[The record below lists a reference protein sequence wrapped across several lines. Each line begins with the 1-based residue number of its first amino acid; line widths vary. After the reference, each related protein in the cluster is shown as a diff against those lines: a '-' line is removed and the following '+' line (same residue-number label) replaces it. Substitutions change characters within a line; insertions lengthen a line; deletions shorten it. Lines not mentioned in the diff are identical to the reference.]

1 MARNEAIQTF
11 TSLHRSFSLERKVT
25 KSSRG
30 KIMASAL
37 SAYRLDFQA
46 SCHKRRYM
54 KIKPI
59 VSPLGGRC
67 SDFSPFL
74 TRPARTHFVNP
85 VPASSFF
92 SGKCPKT
99 SGKAATL
106 AEFAQFAVMH
116 PRPAGITP
124 ASRHGEER
132 SHPDTRLVPFVLI
145 RKEPKEVTK
154 SEFFRSLDSL

>member
-11 TSLHRSFSLERKVT
+11 ASLHRSFSLERKVT

-30 KIMASAL
+30 KIMASAQ

-59 VSPLGGRC
+59 VSPSGGRC

-74 TRPARTHFVNP
+74 THPARISFVCP
-85 VPASSFF
+85 VPARSFYKHLLSDDKRQGRNI
-92 SGKCPKT
+92 SGIRTIRGHAST
-99 SGKAATL
+99 SG
-106 AEFAQFAVMH
+106 
-116 PRPAGITP
+116 RPH
-124 ASRHGEER
+124 SRFESLRGTKP
-132 SHPDTRLVPFVLI
+132 SRL
-145 RKEPKEVTK
+145 
-154 SEFFRSLDSL
+154 